1 MIGVMFSTLLTV
13 ALLGTQTE
21 WRSYGADAA
30 STKYSPLAQINAT
43 NAKSLKVAW
52 RWRSPDEARFKK
64 DQSLQNS
71 RFEATA
77 IVAHGTLYVPSSLGE
92 VVALDPTTGKTKWTL
107 RTVTGEEEPN
117 YAGPPT
123 SRGVAYANFG
133 PRHRIFYAT
142 RRCELVSIDTDS
154 HQLDPA
160 FGKHGV
166 IDLKKDLA
174 HPPSIAAYMTQT
186 SPPIVC
192 GNVVV
197 VGSRV
202 IDNPTLGIGSGDVR
216 GYDAR
221 TGRLVWTFHT
231 VPQPGEFGEDT
242 WKNGSAKDG
251 RAANVWTWMSYDP
264 KLNAV
269 YLPVSTPANDFYGVG
284 RPGDGL
290 FGESLVCLD
299 ARTGKRR
306 WHQQLVHHGL
316 WDYDLPCAPNL
327 VDIKVNGKRIH
338 AVAQVTKQAYCYVF
352 DRETG
357 KPVWPIVER
366 PVAASNVPGEQASLT
381 QPIPTKPLP
390 FDRQG
395 ITDADLMDFTPELK
409 KAAQDYVDH
418 FTHGPL
424 FTPPDLDKPVLSLP
438 GTLGGASW
446 SGAAVD
452 PETGW
457 LYVPSVTYPAVEPL
471 VHAAKQFQQYF
482 GKEAFGTMDYP
493 SGPAGLFVTKPP
505 YGRITAIDLNSGN
518 QVWRSVLGEGP
529 RNDPRLRAL
538 HLPKL
543 GWPARGHTLL
553 TKTLVVVCQE
563 EYWMP
568 PAAPVGKPMREFP
581 PQDGPARGPHGF
593 VMPTRT
599 ERAKLR
605 AFDKRTG
612 QLLAEIPLP
621 GNPGGAP
628 MTYEAHGHQYI
639 VVALGGGFSP
649 AQLVAYRLP

>member
-1 MIGVMFSTLLTV
+1 MATLH
-13 ALLGTQTE
+13 TQGE
-21 WRSYGADAA
+21 WRSYGSDNA
-30 STKYSPLAQINAT
+30 STKYSALHQITPQNV
-43 NAKSLKVAW
+43 AKLKVAW
-52 RWRSPDEARFKK
+52 LWQSPDERRYSGQGGPQK
-64 DQSLQNS
+64 S
-71 RFEATA
+71 RFEATP
-77 IVAHGTLYVPSSLGE
+77 IMVKGTVYVPTSLGD
-92 VVALDPTTGKTKWTL
+92 VVALDPATGKTKWSV
-107 RTVTGEEEPN
+107 RTVTGKEEPN

-123 SRGVAYANFG
+123 SRGVAYG
-133 PRHRIFYAT
+133 EVGGRRRLYYAT
-142 RRCELVSIDTDS
+142 RKCELVAIDIDRRRI
-154 HQLDPA
+154 DPT
-160 FGKHGV
+160 FGAAGRV
-166 IDLKKDLA
+166 DLRKNLA
-174 HPPSIAAYMTQT
+174 HPPTSAAYMTQT

-192 GNVVV
+192 GNVVI

-231 VPQPGEFGEDT
+231 IPQPGEFGEDT
-242 WKNGSAKDG
+242 WKNGSAKNG

-269 YLPVSTPANDFYGVG
+269 YLPVSTPANDFYGVD

-338 AVAQVTKQAYCYVF
+338 AVAQVTKQAFCYVF

-366 PVAASNVPGEQASLT
+366 PVPASRIPGEEASPT

-409 KAAQDYVDH
+409 KAAQDYVEN

-438 GTLGGASW
+438 GTLGGPAGPAPPSTPKRAGFTSLPSPIPPSNPSSVPPSSW
-446 SGAAVD
+446 SSSSARA
-452 PETGW
+452 
-457 LYVPSVTYPAVEPL
+457 PSAPW
-471 VHAAKQFQQYF
+471 
-482 GKEAFGTMDYP
+482 
-493 SGPAGLFVTKPP
+493 
-505 YGRITAIDLNSGN
+505 IT
-518 QVWRSVLGEGP
+518 
-529 RNDPRLRAL
+529 
-538 HLPKL
+538 
-543 GWPARGHTLL
+543 
-553 TKTLVVVCQE
+553 
-563 EYWMP
+563 P
-568 PAAPVGKPMREFP
+568 PALPDSSSRSHLTDASP
-581 PQDGPARGPHGF
+581 PS
-593 VMPTRT
+593 T
-599 ERAKLR
+599 
-605 AFDKRTG
+605 
-612 QLLAEIPLP
+612 
-621 GNPGGAP
+621 
-628 MTYEAHGHQYI
+628 
-639 VVALGGGFSP
+639 
-649 AQLVAYRLP
+649 